1 MFHGFIR
8 SPKGKIT
15 TFEAPGADTT
25 AGSFNGTLPN
35 AINDEGVIT
44 GVYYDANGA
53 GHGFLRVLAGA
64 FSEFDV
70 PGGSLLTIP
79 VALNREG
86 SVVGSVLDGSAV
98 WHAFERNSDGTFETF
113 SGPGSCNAT
122 PANGCTGTGAVS
134 INDAGTIAGGYA
146 DDNSVLHG
154 LVRSPRDVLTTFD
167 APGAGTVPGS
177 FQGTNCLDC
186 SAPLNRFGELAGYYI
201 DSNDV
206 VHGFLRSRDG
216 KITTFDAPTG
226 AGSEGFGCF
235 VACTLGLN
243 DRGAITGFYLDTN
256 NVYHGFLR
264 KRSGKITIFD
274 APRADTT
281 ADSSHGTF
289 PVSINDEGAISGYYV
304 DANSVNHGFVRLPCK
319 DDD

>member
-1 MFHGFIR
+1 MTTSGTPSHRSNAANRGTKARALYLALCALGVAVAASADEPRIITFDAPGAGATPGSYQGTGCFGYPACSGVINQWGAITGYYLDANNVFHGFIR

-15 TFEAPGADTT
+15 TFEAPGADTN

-154 LVRSPRDVLTTFD
+154 LVRSPRD
-167 APGAGTVPGS
+167 GTC
-177 FQGTNCLDC
+177 Q
-186 SAPLNRFGELAGYYI
+186 
-201 DSNDV
+201 
-206 VHGFLRSRDG
+206 
-216 KITTFDAPTG
+216 
-226 AGSEGFGCF
+226 
-235 VACTLGLN
+235 
-243 DRGAITGFYLDTN
+243 
-256 NVYHGFLR
+256 
-264 KRSGKITIFD
+264 
-274 APRADTT
+274 
-281 ADSSHGTF
+281 
-289 PVSINDEGAISGYYV
+289 
-304 DANSVNHGFVRLPCK
+304 
-319 DDD
+319 